1 MPSRRQLQSK
11 KELYATL
18 NKIMAALK
26 ALAYAETRKLQRQI
40 PPQLA
45 IAEHMRAA
53 IAKLQQH
60 PSEDRPLNKL
70 VIVMGTER
78 GFCGDINRRLLD
90 ATTEMM
96 RTTPCGAILV
106 GDRLYRHAHANFE
119 VLAQVSG
126 PSVAEDV
133 ESVTDELVAL
143 LSQHSQRYPLT
154 EAEILYYRE
163 QDGHPRR
170 FPLFPKRNHGG
181 AAAAI
186 TPMMYR
192 PAPELLL
199 ELIPMYLFASLQSC
213 LKDALL
219 GENRKRLSHL
229 EYATRH
235 LQERMNALTLQTN
248 MLRQEEIIEDIE
260 ALLFVV
266 AD

>member
-1 MPSRRQLQSK
+1 MPSRRQLQGK

-18 NKIMAALK
+18 NKIMTALK

-45 IAEHMRAA
+45 IAERMRAA

-60 PSEDRPLNKL
+60 PMADNPLNKL
-70 VIVMGTER
+70 IIVLGTER

-90 ATTEMM
+90 ATAEII
-96 RTTPCGAILV
+96 RTTPCGVILV
-106 GDRLYRHAHANFE
+106 GDRLYRHAHADFE
-119 VLAQVSG
+119 VLAQVTG

-133 ESVTDELVAL
+133 ESVTDELVTL
-143 LSQHSQRYPLT
+143 LTQHSARYPLI
-154 EAEILYYRE
+154 EVEILYYHE
-163 QDGHPRR
+163 QEERPRR
-170 FPLFPKRNHGG
+170 FPLFSKPMQGNS
-181 AAAAI
+181 ATNIA
-186 TPMMYR
+186 PMMYR
-192 PAPELLL
+192 PAQELLL

-248 MLRQEEIIEDIE
+248 MLRQEEIIEEIE